1 MAEKG
6 EPVSKGFA
14 VGLQIWLLFLIS
26 LYALGYPAL
35 FSIALGAIGGTASGF
50 IVDWWLSKEEN
61 IEPTRRRVS
70 DEGVESIARSRQR
83 RRGTTALQHRK
94 RRKEQEPV
102 TLKTLTRTFF
112 QREQPNNQTNNSEE

>member
-1 MAEKG
+1 MAAKG

-26 LYALGYPAL
+26 LYGLGYPAL

-50 IVDWWLSKEEN
+50 IVDWWMTKEEN
-61 IEPTRRRVS
+61 IEPQRKHVT
-70 DEGVESIARSRQR
+70 DEGTEERTRS
-83 RRGTTALQHRK
+83 RK
-94 RRKEQEPV
+94 RRTNSALGRRKRLREREPV

-112 QREQPNNQTNNSEE
+112 QRPQADKNEDSSSES